1 MKKISIIS
9 PCYNEEENVLE
20 LYRRVMDAV
29 SGIDGYEFEYVFID
43 NASTDRTVEL
53 LKGLATKDQRVKI
66 IVNTRN
72 FGHIRSPY
80 WGLIQ
85 TTGDASIYL
94 ASDLQDPPEKIPEFI
109 KKWEE
114 GFKLVLAI
122 KPVSQ
127 TSRLMHWLRRS
138 YYKLLDYVSDV
149 PITRDSTGFGLY
161 DRAVL
166 DELRKIQDPY
176 PFLRGLIAELG
187 YKVAEIPFEQPRR
200 ARGLS
205 KNNFYT
211 LYDIAIL
218 GIISHSLLPIR
229 IATLLGFV
237 LGALSIIAAFAIF
250 LLKLIYWDVYPIGMA
265 PLIIVMFFMFGVI
278 LLFIGLLGE
287 YIGSIHTYVQRR
299 PVVVERER
307 VNFD

>member
-187 YKVAEIPFEQPRR
+187 YQVAEIPFEQPRR

-250 LLKLIYWDVYPIGMA
+250 FLKLIYWDVYPIGMA

-287 YIGSIHTYVQRR
+287 YIGSIHNYVQRR

>member
-20 LYRRVMDAV
+20 LYRRVMNAV
-29 SGIDGYEFEYVFID
+29 ASIDEYEFEYVFID

-53 LKGLATKDQRVKI
+53 LKGLASQDPRVKI

-109 KKWEE
+109 QKWEQ

-127 TSRLMHWLRRS
+127 TSPVMHWLRRS

-176 PFLRGLIAELG
+176 PFLRGLISELG
-187 YKVAEIPFEQPRR
+187 YEVAEIPFEQPRR

-211 LYDIAIL
+211 LYDIAVL

-237 LGALSIIAAFAIF
+237 LGAFSIIAAFVMLI
-250 LLKLIYWDVYPIGMA
+250 LKLLYWDSYPVGVA
-265 PLIIVMFFMFGVI
+265 PLIIGMFFMFGVV

-287 YIGSIHTYVQRR
+287 YIGSIHTYVQKR
-299 PVVVERER
+299 PVVVEKER
-307 VNFD
+307 INF